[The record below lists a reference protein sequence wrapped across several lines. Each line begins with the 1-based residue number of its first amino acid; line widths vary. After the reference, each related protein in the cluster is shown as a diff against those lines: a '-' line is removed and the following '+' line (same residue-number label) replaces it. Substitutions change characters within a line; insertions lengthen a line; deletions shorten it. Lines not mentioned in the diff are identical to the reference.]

1 MAPRTQPRRAASN
14 SPARFSRVARQ
25 TQESRHF
32 ARSASTPSSRRF
44 GRPTQP
50 SGRPTQRRRQSR
62 STGAQ
67 GLLKRFGSA
76 LPLGGSSGRR
86 GNRSGGSLPVV
97 GGLLKSVGG
106 NQRGGTGRGRK
117 SAMLGLLG
125 AGAAGA
131 AVIAKRRKGSTSSA
145 SPAVENSAESQTP
158 TPATQTPRPYGPTA
172 GEDRPGPNDRARMD
186 TVTEDQTVSEQVRK
200 EEIEAESDTE
210 GRE

>member
-14 SPARFSRVARQ
+14 SPARFNRVARQ
-25 TQESRHF
+25 TQERRRF

-44 GRPTQP
+44 GRTPTQP
-50 SGRPTQRRRQSR
+50 SGRPTHRRRQSR

-67 GLLKRFGSA
+67 GLLKRLGSA
-76 LPLGGSSGRR
+76 LPLGGSSGKR
-86 GNRSGGSLPVV
+86 GNRSSGSLPMV

-117 SAMLGLLG
+117 PAMLGLLG

-131 AVIAKRRKGSTSSA
+131 AVLAKRRKGSTSSA
-145 SPAVENSAESQTP
+145 IPAVENSAESQTP
-158 TPATQTPRPYGPTA
+158 TPATQTPTPYGPTA
-172 GEDRPGPNDRARMD
+172 AENRAGPI
-186 TVTEDQTVSEQVRK
+186 EQVRK
-200 EEIEAESDTE
+200 EPIEAESDTE